1 MVRGAGILS
10 FAFPLLALSTP
21 TTTAWVA
28 LSPTRRAA
36 TEFRRIGEVRGGSSR
51 ADFLASFPASA
62 AAAAVA
68 VAAAA
73 QVAGTPAAARADDS
87 TVVLNRQLLEKGV
100 NPFNSACMGFGW

>member
-36 TEFRRIGEVRGGSSR
+36 TEFRRIGEVRGGSR